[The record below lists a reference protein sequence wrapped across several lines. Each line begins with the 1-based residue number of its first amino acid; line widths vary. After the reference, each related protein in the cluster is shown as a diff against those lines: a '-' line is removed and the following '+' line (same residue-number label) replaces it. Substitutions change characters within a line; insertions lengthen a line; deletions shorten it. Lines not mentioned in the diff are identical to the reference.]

1 MRQLSAEKFPDA
13 PLESDERRKRSLQLT
28 QIRPSGIIE
37 CQNPQKGTGG
47 KAVDFLLI
55 RMGQNMGKTSL
66 DTAAWITLCD
76 ACL

>member
-1 MRQLSAEKFPDA
+1 MLLWNLMKGG
-13 PLESDERRKRSLQLT
+13 SDRDFLLLQLT